1 MFCALFLLLKLIIVN
16 WLKEHKENVYSLLN
30 FENIC
35 LCCRSRILKLRTTFM
50 NYCIEKFW
58 FEIWA
63 TYVICFG
70 TFLKIKKIQ
79 HYKGTFFLIFFFNTY
94 YFFIRHNFMYLAQ
107 YNTFCS
113 KKKKSVCVCGEGVV
127 ILMNYLIFGKFMII
141 QISVRKN
148 VHFMNF
154 SLLFIV
160 FTDVVFEEIR
170 KRQCTKMY
178 TTLHK

>member
-1 MFCALFLLLKLIIVN
+1 MKTFVCAVDLEFWSHEPLLWIIIASKDLIWN
-16 WLKEHKENVYSLLN
+16 MS
-30 FENIC
+30 
-35 LCCRSRILKLRTTFM
+35 
-50 NYCIEKFW
+50 
-58 FEIWA
+58 
-63 TYVICFG
+63 YVRNMLWYF
-70 TFLKIKKIQ
+70 FKNKKIQ

-113 KKKKSVCVCGEGVV
+113 EKKKICVCVWGGGSN
-127 ILMNYLIFGKFMII
+127 LMNYLIFGKFMII

>member
-1 MFCALFLLLKLIIVN
+1 MYFFNDYLNMFCALFLLLKLIIVN

-50 NYCIEKFW
+50 NYYCIEKFW

-70 TFLKIKKIQ
+70 TFLKIKKSNII
-79 HYKGTFFLIFFFNTY
+79 KVLFFPIFFFNTY

-113 KKKKSVCVCGEGVV
+113 EKNICVCMWGG
-127 ILMNYLIFGKFMII
+127 G
-141 QISVRKN
+141 
-148 VHFMNF
+148 
-154 SLLFIV
+154 
-160 FTDVVFEEIR
+160 
-170 KRQCTKMY
+170 
-178 TTLHK
+178 